1 MMIALTRIHGLS
13 RALGSFSSL
22 RGCRAAQHVM
32 YLSSSQE
39 DSKTHARMLRHLVTK
54 IKSTGP
60 ISVAEYMREVLTNPV
75 TGYYVNND
83 MLGPDGDFITSPE
96 ISQVFGEL
104 LGVWCVSEWMGAGRP
119 GSLQLVEFGPGRGSL
134 MNDILRVLGQ
144 LRSALGRT
152 EVSVHLVEVSP
163 RLSQVQ
169 AGLLTGEQS
178 RPAASEDQAV
188 YRHGA
193 TPAGVPVSWYR
204 HLDDVPRGF
213 SLFLAHEFF
222 DALPVHKFQRTPRGW
237 REVMVDVDPEDR
249 LRFVIIP
256 APTLASSTLI
266 QVPVSPPSTLIQVPV
281 SPSSSLIQVPVSPP
295 SSLIQVPVSPSSSL
309 IQVPVSPSSSLIQV
323 PVSPSSRY
331 PSHPPPPSSRYL
343 SHPLPPSSRYLSH
356 PPPSSRYLSHPP
368 PPSSRYPSHPPPPS
382 SRYPSH
388 PPPPSSR
395 YPSHP
400 SPPSRYLSPPPPILL
415 PSLMFISGWLCSR
428 CCSLCHHCGAPV
440 AHLTFILPSSALST
454 TGALFN
460 GGRSIALSEGEM
472 SSLQS
477 IPMAT
482 RP

>member
-1 MMIALTRIHGLS
+1 MMIALTRLHGLS

-96 ISQVFGEL
+96 ISQIFGEL

-222 DALPVHKFQRTPRGW
+222 DALPIHKFQRTPRGW

-266 QVPVSPPSTLIQVPV
+266 QVDERRDHVEVCPGGGVIVQQLANRIAEDGGAALIADYGHDGTKTDTFRGFKGHRLHPVLEAPGSADLTADVDFSYLRKMAARRGVACLGPLPQRDFLKNMGVDTRMQVLLSACKDDPPARAQLLHSYELLTGPAHMGLRFHFLCLLAQ
-281 SPSSSLIQVPVSPP
+281 
-295 SSLIQVPVSPSSSL
+295 
-309 IQVPVSPSSSLIQV
+309 
-323 PVSPSSRY
+323 SRLA
-331 PSHPPPPSSRYL
+331 PPPATPRPPQGL
-343 SHPLPPSSRYLSH
+343 KMEDKRPAPLPVAGFSELSF
-356 PPPSSRYLSHPP
+356 S
-368 PPSSRYPSHPPPPS
+368 
-382 SRYPSH
+382 
-388 PPPPSSR
+388 
-395 YPSHP
+395 
-400 SPPSRYLSPPPPILL
+400 
-415 PSLMFISGWLCSR
+415 
-428 CCSLCHHCGAPV
+428 
-440 AHLTFILPSSALST
+440 
-454 TGALFN
+454 
-460 GGRSIALSEGEM
+460 
-472 SSLQS
+472 
-477 IPMAT
+477 
-482 RP
+482 